1 MKFFDLKDYYTTN
14 FSMINS
20 GKWNLQELNEMMFWE
35 REIYVNLIAA
45 YNEEQKNLAREREM
59 RSNYGR

>member
-20 GKWNLQELNEMMFWE
+20 GKWNLNELNEMMFWE

-59 RSNYGR
+59 RLNYGR

>member
-20 GKWNLQELNEMMFWE
+20 GKWNLNELNEMLFWE

-59 RSNYGR
+59 RLNYGR

>member
-20 GKWNLQELNEMMFWE
+20 GKWNLNELNEMMFWE
-35 REIYVNLIAA
+35 REIYVNLIAS
-45 YNEEQKNLAREREM
+45 YQEEQKNLAREREM
-59 RSNYGR
+59 RSSYGR

>member
-1 MKFFDLKDYYTTN
+1 
-14 FSMINS
+14 
-20 GKWNLQELNEMMFWE
+20 MMFWE

-59 RSNYGR
+59 RLNYGR